1 MLLFFLSFN
10 LLSAAENKNIVEE
23 TILLN
28 ILLKKELLLLDSI
41 KNEGTESY
49 KIEIDEKRK
58 ALSFLQNTLKRK
70 FGLIQ
75 NKEGSKIYNPFPSK
89 FDQAWFSIIE
99 DLKKLDKSKCDS
111 NNKLI
116 CNLLSDTSLDGYK
129 TYFMTKTSHNKID
142 ILNQHVINNH
152 WTEALRLAHSL
163 ATDKKKHRLTYEI
176 IQRIYS
182 FKHQGSGKVGI
193 KGI

>member
-1 MLLFFLSFN
+1 MNISKKFFLFLLLFFLSFN

-75 NKEGSKIYNPFPSK
+75 NEEGSKIYNPFPSK

-129 TYFMTKTSHNKID
+129 TYFMTKTSQVRVIFIFTHLQNTLTTAVHPKRPTSLQ
-142 ILNQHVINNH
+142 LN
-152 WTEALRLAHSL
+152 
-163 ATDKKKHRLTYEI
+163 
-176 IQRIYS
+176 
-182 FKHQGSGKVGI
+182 
-193 KGI
+193 